1 MCIVPQNCPTPL
13 PAAIDPAS
21 DLPLTSTMAISYVA
35 PLFLIF
41 NIFAIA
47 IATTPAST
55 PTPLLD
61 QAGQQIAA
69 FFGIEGGG
77 SSSDAANSYRK
88 LLDVQGVDATC
99 TCGSRTYRRSG
110 YCWCTCGRKLLEG
123 EAATGLAD
131 DNNEADI
138 LVASSNSM
146 PSRSLTGA
154 DAVDGATAAAAAQNC
169 ECVGRNTRYTYGGSG
184 CNCWVSC
191 SG

>member
-1 MCIVPQNCPTPL
+1 
-13 PAAIDPAS
+13 
-21 DLPLTSTMAISYVA
+21 MAVSYVA
-35 PLFLIF
+35 AIFLIL
-41 NIFAIA
+41 NISVNVIA
-47 IATTPAST
+47 STPAST

-61 QAGQQIAA
+61 QAGQQVAA

-77 SSSDAANSYRK
+77 SSTDVANSYRK

-99 TCGSRTYRRSG
+99 TCGGRTHRGSG

-123 EAATGLAD
+123 ETATGPAD
-131 DNNEADI
+131 VNTQAEMLEASGTS
-138 LVASSNSM
+138 V

-154 DAVDGATAAAAAQNC
+154 DAVDGATAAAAANKC
-169 ECVGRNTRYTYGGSG
+169 DCVGHRSRYTYGGSG